1 MLLALAGSASA
12 QHSVPC
18 TNNTCTEQWHFCA
31 DCLYSR
37 PIAGCRPPDNPVP
50 DNFTP
55 CCKVNNSCVP
65 FFGAYRYVSSV
76 RHLFLCL
83 VLHLMYP
90 AILCFT
96 SCHARMLQV
105 ALWCCGA
112 GCTLRQ
118 HTFRPSMHPPG
129 LMHQAPCSR
138 AERMFACRCI
148 PDSYAQKGW
157 TGRFAR
163 ELVCAAGTGPA
174 VDGTTPQLAPRS
186 ISTDSCGSIR
196 SSTIVVWFV
205 CVVLVV
211 HAG

>member
-1 MLLALAGSASA
+1 MLLIAAHWGCSACLCKGKYNFYVCRHVADDQLLIIQRHQFASASAHDLHSTVQIDAAAVRLTTANNEARAARKRQGQQSVQQEQGPDVSCMRTTVLQLLSVLLALAGSASA

-18 TNNTCTEQWHFCA
+18 TNNTCTEKWHFCA

-83 VLHLMYP
+83 VLQLMYS

-96 SCHARMLQV
+96 SC
-105 ALWCCGA
+105 
-112 GCTLRQ
+112 
-118 HTFRPSMHPPG
+118 
-129 LMHQAPCSR
+129 
-138 AERMFACRCI
+138 
-148 PDSYAQKGW
+148 
-157 TGRFAR
+157 
-163 ELVCAAGTGPA
+163 
-174 VDGTTPQLAPRS
+174 
-186 ISTDSCGSIR
+186 
-196 SSTIVVWFV
+196 
-205 CVVLVV
+205 
-211 HAG
+211 